1 MSVLLLCFIGPM
13 QSWGTQSRF
22 SIRDTGLEPSKSGV
36 VGVLCAALGRPREA
50 PVTDLA
56 ALRMGVRVDREGRMA
71 KDYHTTGGQ
80 REGAPGPRG
89 VLKAGGGIS
98 HNAVLS
104 TRFYLADAAFLVG
117 LEGELELLRALDRAL
132 AAPVWT
138 LFLGRKAFPPS
149 VPIRLPD
156 GLRETEALESALRT
170 YPRLTCA
177 KEKEP
182 ALRLV
187 LEDTAGEAVRVDQ
200 PLSFAERRFTQR
212 RVTTKWVAGEEM
224 PASKEGSCFFPD
236 FY

>member
-13 QSWGTQSRF
+13 QSWGIQSRF

-36 VGVLCAALGRPREA
+36 VGVLCAALGRPRA
-50 PVTDLA
+50 IPVIDLA

-80 REGAPGPRG
+80 REGTPGPRG
-89 VLKAGGGIS
+89 VLKAGGGLS
-98 HNAVLS
+98 YNAVLS

-117 LEGELELLRALDRAL
+117 LEGDLELLRKLDRAL
-132 AAPVWT
+132 ADPVWS

-156 GLRETEALESALRT
+156 GLRETETLESALRS
-170 YPRLTCA
+170 YPRLTCTNG
-177 KEKEP
+177 EEEP
-182 ALRLV
+182 ALRIV
-187 LEDTAGEAVRVDQ
+187 LEDAQGEAVRVDQ

-212 RVTTKWVAGEEM
+212 RVTTKWVAGGEI
-224 PASKEGSCFFPD
+224 PARKES
-236 FY
+236 